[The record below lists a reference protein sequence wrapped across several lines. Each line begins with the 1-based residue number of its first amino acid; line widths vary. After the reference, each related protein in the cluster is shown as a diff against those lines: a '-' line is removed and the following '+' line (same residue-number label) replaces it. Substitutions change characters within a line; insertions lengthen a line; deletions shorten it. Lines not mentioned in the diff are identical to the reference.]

1 MRILIILALF
11 LSAPLLAETSSAIL
25 ANTPAQNAEL
35 FGGFTLLPPLIAIVL
50 AFITKDVILSLF
62 MGVLSGTFLLALS
75 KNIFGSAEIGLLN
88 IYHTAVE
95 SFSKIISYMLNSTA
109 DPVNAGII
117 LQILCIGGLVAL
129 ITKMGG
135 AKAIALS
142 FAKRAKSAVSAQ
154 LNTWFL
160 GLLIFFDDYA
170 NLLIVGPIM
179 RPLADKFKISREKF
193 AFIIDSTAAPVAGI
207 AVISTWIGLEVSLI
221 KTAYENIGIDNISAF
236 GIFVETIP
244 YRFYNIFM
252 LFFVVMTAVMGR
264 EFGSMYQA
272 EVRARTT
279 GQVAPIN
286 KSANLDTAELE
297 DQFLAPKEGI
307 HIRAIDAIIPVFT
320 LIILAILGFYFNGLS
335 RLEGAEK
342 AMAEA
347 SALSFE
353 TVRAA
358 FGSADSSVVL
368 FQAALFAAI
377 VAIFMGVRR
386 KIFSLKEAVETW
398 IYGWKTM
405 IFTIVLLLFAWSL
418 SSIVKD
424 LGTSLFITSLLAE
437 RLPEFILPATIFAFA
452 SAISFAI
459 GTSYGTMGILMPLA
473 VPLAYEIGKMSGF
486 DAGALHHY
494 MVINIS
500 CVLTGAIFGNHCSPI
515 SDNVI
520 LSSMS
525 AKCDHMEHVRT
536 QIPYALLICAVSL
549 IFGYVPVAL
558 GVSVWVLLPLNFIL
572 IALILRLIGKKV
584 SSVA

>member
-1 MRILIILALF
+1 MKKILILF
-11 LSAPLLAETSSAIL
+11 LLPLFAFANSSQAL
-25 ANTPAQNAEL
+25 VNANL
-35 FGGFTLLPPLIAIVL
+35 FGAFTIIPPLVAITL

-62 MGVLSGTFLLALS
+62 AGVLSGTFLLSLS
-75 KNIFGSAEIGLLN
+75 ANIFQAQYLAFSN
-88 IYHTAVE
+88 FYHTAIE
-95 SFSKIISYMLNSTA
+95 SFSKIISYVLNSTS

-135 AKAIALS
+135 AKALALK
-142 FAKRAKSAVSAQ
+142 FAKRSKSALSAQ
-154 LNTWFL
+154 INTWFL

-221 KTAYENIGIDNISAF
+221 KTAYEHIGINNISAF
-236 GIFVETIP
+236 GIFVETLP

-252 LFFVVMTAVMGR
+252 LFFVIMTAIMGR

-272 EVRARTT
+272 QIRAKTT
-279 GQVAPIN
+279 GQIAPLS
-286 KSANLDTAELE
+286 KSSTLNTAELE
-297 DQFLAPKEGI
+297 DQFLAPKENI
-307 HIRAIDAIIPVFT
+307 KIRSLDAIIPIFT
-320 LIILAILGFYFNGLS
+320 LIILAILGFYFNGIS
-335 RLEGAEK
+335 TLEGEELLQANK
-342 AMAEA
+342 NP
-347 SALSFE
+347 LSFE
-353 TVRAA
+353 TFRIA
-358 FGSADSSVVL
+358 FGNADSSVVL

-377 VAIFMGVRR
+377 VAIFIGVRR
-386 KIFSLKEAVETW
+386 KIFNLKEAVETW

-424 LGTSLFITSLLAE
+424 LGTSLFITSLLADK
-437 RLPEFILPATIFAFA
+437 LPQFILPATIFAFA

-473 VPLAYEIGKMSGF
+473 VPLAHEIAKINGM
-486 DAGALHHY
+486 DANTMHHY

-536 QIPYALLICAVSL
+536 QIPYALFICIISLITGYIPVSL
-549 IFGYVPVAL
+549 GL
-558 GVSVWVLLPLNFIL
+558 NVWLVLPLNFIL
-572 IALILRLIGKKV
+572 IAILLRYIGKKIP
-584 SSVA
+584 

>member
-1 MRILIILALF
+1 MKFLVFCLLPIALF
-11 LSAPLLAETSSAIL
+11 ADAKV
-25 ANTPAQNAEL
+25 NAE
-35 FGGFTLLPPLIAIVL
+35 FYGFITLLPPFIAIIL

-62 MGVLSGTFLLALS
+62 MGVLSGTFLLSLAS
-75 KNIFGSAEIGLLN
+75 NIFFVDTIALIN
-88 IYHTAVE
+88 IYDTLVE
-95 SFSKIISYMLNSTA
+95 SFSKIISYVLKSTS

-135 AKAIALS
+135 AKAIALK
-142 FAKRAKSAVSAQ
+142 FAKRAKTAVSAQ
-154 LNTWFL
+154 LNTWFI

-207 AVISTWIGLEVSLI
+207 AIISTWIGLEVSLI
-221 KTAYENIGIDNISAF
+221 KNAYASIGIDNISAF

-252 LFFVVMTAVMGR
+252 LFFVVLTAIMGR
-264 EFGSMYQA
+264 EFGSMYAAQI
-272 EVRARTT
+272 RAKTT
-279 GQVAPIN
+279 GQIAPVS
-286 KSANLDTAELE
+286 KSAALDTAELE

-307 HIRAIDAIIPVFT
+307 EIRAFDAIVPVMT
-320 LIILAILGFYFNGLS
+320 LIILAIVGFYFNGFS
-335 RLEGAEK
+335 VLEGEELAN
-342 AMAEA
+342 ARANP
-347 SALSFE
+347 LSFE
-353 TVRAA
+353 TLRSA
-358 FGSADSSVVL
+358 FGSADSSIVL

-377 VAIFMGVRR
+377 VAIFIGVRR
-386 KIFSLKEAVETW
+386 RIFNIKEAIETW

-405 IFTIVLLLFAWSL
+405 IFTIVLLLLAWSL

-424 LGTSLFITSLLAE
+424 LGTSTFITHLLADK
-437 RLPEFILPATIFAFA
+437 LPEFILPATIFAFA
-452 SAISFAI
+452 SLISFAI
-459 GTSYGTMGILMPLA
+459 GTSYGTMGVLMPLA
-473 VPLAYEIGKMSGF
+473 VPLAFEIAKLNGLEGE
-486 DAGALHHY
+486 ALHHY
-494 MVINIS
+494 MVLNIS

-536 QIPYALLICAVSL
+536 QIPYALFICAISL
-549 IFGYVPVAL
+549 FTGYIPVAL
-558 GVSVWVLLPLNFIL
+558 GLSVWLVLPLNFIL
-572 IALILRLIGKKV
+572 ITLLLRIIGKKV
-584 SSVA
+584 

>member
-1 MRILIILALF
+1 MKFLVFCLLPIVLF
-11 LSAPLLAETSSAIL
+11 ADAKV
-25 ANTPAQNAEL
+25 NAE
-35 FGGFTLLPPLIAIVL
+35 FYGFITLLPPFIAIIL

-62 MGVLSGTFLLALS
+62 MGVLSGTFLLSLAS
-75 KNIFGSAEIGLLN
+75 NIFFVDTIALIN
-88 IYHTAVE
+88 IYDTLVE
-95 SFSKIISYMLNSTA
+95 SFSKIIGYVLKSTS

-135 AKAIALS
+135 AKAIALK
-142 FAKRAKSAVSAQ
+142 FAKRAKTAVSAQ
-154 LNTWFL
+154 LNTWFI

-207 AVISTWIGLEVSLI
+207 AIISTWIGLEVSLI
-221 KTAYENIGIDNISAF
+221 KNAYASIGIDNISAF

-252 LFFVVMTAVMGR
+252 LFFVVLTAIMGR
-264 EFGSMYQA
+264 EFGSMYAAQI
-272 EVRARTT
+272 RAKTT
-279 GQVAPIN
+279 GQIAPVS
-286 KSANLDTAELE
+286 KSAALDTAELE

-307 HIRAIDAIIPVFT
+307 EIRAFDAIVPVMT
-320 LIILAILGFYFNGLS
+320 LIILAIVGFYFNGFS
-335 RLEGAEK
+335 VLEGEELAN
-342 AMAEA
+342 ARANP
-347 SALSFE
+347 LSFE
-353 TVRAA
+353 TLRSA
-358 FGSADSSVVL
+358 FGSADSSIVL

-377 VAIFMGVRR
+377 VAIFIGVRR
-386 KIFSLKEAVETW
+386 RIFNIKEAIETW

-405 IFTIVLLLFAWSL
+405 IFTIVLLLLAWSL

-424 LGTSLFITSLLAE
+424 LGTSTFITHLLADK
-437 RLPEFILPATIFAFA
+437 LPEFILPATIFAFA
-452 SAISFAI
+452 SLISFAI
-459 GTSYGTMGILMPLA
+459 GTSYGTMGVLMPLA
-473 VPLAYEIGKMSGF
+473 VPLAFEIAKLNGLEGE
-486 DAGALHHY
+486 ALHHY
-494 MVINIS
+494 MVLNIS

-536 QIPYALLICAVSL
+536 QIPYALFICAISL
-549 IFGYVPVAL
+549 FTGYIPVAL
-558 GVSVWVLLPLNFIL
+558 GLSVWLVLPLNFIL
-572 IALILRLIGKKV
+572 ITLLLRIIGKKV
-584 SSVA
+584 